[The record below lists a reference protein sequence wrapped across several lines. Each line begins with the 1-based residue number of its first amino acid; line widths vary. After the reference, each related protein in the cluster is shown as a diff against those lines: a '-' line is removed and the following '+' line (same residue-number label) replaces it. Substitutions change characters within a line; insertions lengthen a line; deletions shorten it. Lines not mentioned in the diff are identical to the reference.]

1 MSYTATKEKYWLDGT
16 ATTNAADVEPTKEE
30 LAQHYGYIYRIT
42 NELTGTVYIGEHK
55 TAFERGSWRS
65 YMGSGTYLKDDASA
79 YGIENFSK
87 QFIEWVEN
95 DAQAKIREARN
106 ITAALKTGAC
116 YNSNNAYSIRRDP
129 AENMA
134 NFSFKASWR
143 SKGRLAAIIAELK
156 NEWKTT
162 ADSSEK
168 ASLYELVAAH
178 ELALSIKATRFADT
192 SVPDPKDARSGNEA
206 W

>member
-16 ATTNAADVEPTKEE
+16 GTTNAADVEPTREE
-30 LAQHYGYIYRIT
+30 LASHYGYIYRIT
-42 NELTGTVYIGEHK
+42 NERTGTVYVGEHK
-55 TAFERGSWRS
+55 TGYERDSWRS
-65 YMGSGTYLKDDASA
+65 YMGSGTYLKDDAKA
-79 YGIENFSK
+79 YGVENFSK
-87 QFIEWVEN
+87 QLIEWVEN

-134 NFSFKASWR
+134 NFAYKASWR
-143 SKGRLAAIIAELK
+143 SSGRLEAIINELK
-156 NEWKTT
+156 REWKNTS
-162 ADSSEK
+162 DSHEK
-168 ASLYELVAAH
+168 SALYELIAAH
-178 ELALSIKATRFADT
+178 ELAVSIKATRFGDT
-192 SVPDPKDARSGNEA
+192 GVLDPKDSRTQNEA